1 LAQYQSVLI
10 LPAAAGVGMKRK
22 QKLGTNI
29 HKKIFFGLLLIVVLL
44 GSLNLAKARG
54 KLIPSQPELPV
65 VDNTVDLSDMAL
77 EQKIAQM
84 VIVAGGRHNQEAWK
98 RMQVG
103 GIHLFALQDEELYR
117 KTIAEFQ
124 AGMPIPFFVTIDLE
138 GCWNPFANFKQF
150 PAAREITRTGE
161 AFEKGEQEGTYL
173 VSLGFT
179 INFAP
184 VVDLDDQ
191 IWKCRSFPGNE
202 QKISGLA
209 EAYIL
214 GLQKERIIAT
224 AKHYPGKTLAIRDPH
239 KFLIAAETSEKD
251 VYPYLQLKP
260 TVKGIMINHLISS
273 GAVDSQGVPSV
284 ASPAVVDSV
293 RNNFSG
299 LIISDEINMLGVRNF
314 YSSLDELYL
323 AVFKAG
329 NDLILNFNEDPN
341 EIHRM
346 IQVVA
351 KAVERGEIPEEQ
363 VDASVTRI
371 LQAKS
376 FVVR

>member
-1 LAQYQSVLI
+1 
-10 LPAAAGVGMKRK
+10 M
-22 QKLGTNI
+22 
-29 HKKIFFGLLLIVVLL
+29 
-44 GSLNLAKARG
+44 
-54 KLIPSQPELPV
+54 
-65 VDNTVDLSDMAL
+65 
-77 EQKIAQM
+77 
-84 VIVAGGRHNQEAWK
+84 
-98 RMQVG
+98 
-103 GIHLFALQDEELYR
+103 
-117 KTIAEFQ
+117 
-124 AGMPIPFFVTIDLE
+124 
-138 GCWNPFANFKQF
+138 
-150 PAAREITRTGE
+150 
-161 AFEKGEQEGTYL
+161 
-173 VSLGFT
+173 
-179 INFAP
+179 
-184 VVDLDDQ
+184 
-191 IWKCRSFPGNE
+191 
-202 QKISGLA
+202 
-209 EAYIL
+209 
-214 GLQKERIIAT
+214 
-224 AKHYPGKTLAIRDPH
+224 AIRDPH

-351 KAVERGEIPEEQ
+351 KAIERGEIPEEQ

-371 LQAKS
+371 LQAKG